1 MDAHW
6 VRSARDRS
14 RVGGFWAAIAIAFA
28 VVFAFLSLPGGG
40 VQPTPDWMLLAVLA
54 LIAEMIPAREGFGN
68 APLRFTLP
76 FIVAVCVGFGPTAAW
91 LTDTTVVL
99 AVAVAGG
106 TMNAGRFD
114 ARTTVTKLVVC
125 SIAATLAGALYGA
138 AAARFADPDLRLM
151 ASVVAYVV
159 GYMSVTRIADLRLG
173 SRFDASEVRP
183 GVVVATIFICLS
195 FAAAV
200 FVANGAAVFAPAI
213 LGPILAIRAML
224 RARSRIAETTDH
236 TVSTLALMLQRSHP
250 YTHRH
255 LERVAE
261 VSEAVALRLGLAP
274 RRARMVQRAAIL
286 HDIGKIAI
294 DEDILDLPRKLTDEE
309 YEHVKLHAE
318 YGGQILAEVESMR
331 EVSRWIR
338 HHHERPD
345 GRGYPEGLLD
355 PEIPL
360 ESKIIAA
367 VDAFDAMTGGM
378 EGRDGRPFRAPMPVD
393 EALDELERCA
403 GSQFDPHVVR
413 AFREVVGGAL

>member
-14 RVGGFWAAIAIAFA
+14 RVGGFWAAVAIAFA
-28 VVFAFLSLPGGG
+28 VSFAFLSLPGGA
-40 VQPTPDWMLLAVLA
+40 VQPTVDWMLLAVLA
-54 LIAEMIPAREGFGN
+54 LIAEMLPARDGFGN

-91 LTDTTVVL
+91 LTDVAVVL

-106 TMNAGRFD
+106 TLNAGRFD
-114 ARTTVTKLVVC
+114 TRVTLTRIVIC
-125 SIAATLAGALYGA
+125 SVAATLAGIG
-138 AAARFADPDLRLM
+138 FAQASAVTDPDLRLM
-151 ASVVAYVV
+151 ASVVLYVAAYLA
-159 GYMSVTRIADLRLG
+159 VTRLADDILG
-173 SRFDASEVRP
+173 KHRFDASEVRP
-183 GVVVATIFICLS
+183 GAVVATIFLCLS
-195 FAAAV
+195 FAGAV
-200 FVANGAAVFAPAI
+200 LVANNGALFTPAL

-224 RARSRIAETTDH
+224 RARSRIADTTDH

-261 VSEAVALRLGLAP
+261 VSEAVALRLGLSP

-294 DEDILDLPRKLTDEE
+294 DEDILDLPRKLTDHE

-378 EGRDGRPFRAPMPVD
+378 EGRDGRPFREAMPVD

-403 GSQFDPHVVR
+403 GTQFDPRVVV
-413 AFREVVGGAL
+413 AFREVVGGIA